1 MNKVCNKEGPAA
13 GRTAKPYI
21 GPVAVAVPPYIASQ
35 KEADEFFTR
44 HYADRLGPRSLALMH
59 KLFAHPAISQRAFA
73 FDDPTCLVDEDPDRR
88 IERFRHWAVR
98 LSSEAITRALDSA
111 ALNAGDVSSL
121 VINTCTG
128 YICPGISTYLIEELG
143 LPRNVKAFD
152 LVGSGC
158 GGAIPNLQV
167 AASQLVGEGAVLSV
181 SVEICSATLQM
192 EDDLSLLIS
201 NTLFGDGAAA
211 AVIWSRPEGFE
222 LVDSASLYVPEERE
236 HIRYVH
242 KNGRLYNRLSTVLPR
257 LVRKAVSTVVARLL
271 APRSLSTADIGHWA
285 LHNGGEKIIREIK
298 SELGLSE
305 AQLAATRGVLSRFG
319 NMSSPTVW
327 FVLRDILDGGVG
339 SGEWCVMLAFGAGL
353 SAHACLLRKT

>member
-1 MNKVCNKEGPAA
+1 MKDSHEKGRAA
-13 GRTAKPYI
+13 GGTPKSYI
-21 GPVAVAVPPYIASQ
+21 GTVARAVPPYIASQ

-44 HYADRLGPRSLALMH
+44 HYAHRLGPRSLALMH
-59 KLFAHPAISQRAFA
+59 KLFAHPAISRRAFA
-73 FDDPTCLVDEDPDRR
+73 FDDPSCLVDEDPDSR
-88 IERFRHWAVR
+88 IERFRRWAVK
-98 LSSEAITRALDSA
+98 LSSEAVTGALRNADIDVGEVSA
-111 ALNAGDVSSL
+111 L

-143 LPRNVKAFD
+143 LPRNVRAFD

-167 AASQLVGEGAVLSV
+167 AASQAGSDGAVLSV
-181 SVEICSATLQM
+181 SVEICSATFQM

-201 NTLFGDGAAA
+201 NALFGDGAAA

-222 LVDSASLYVPEERE
+222 LVDSVSLYIPEQRE

-257 LVRKAVSTVVARLL
+257 LVRKAVSAVVERLL
-271 APRSLSTADIGHWA
+271 APRSLRAADISHWA

-298 SELGLSE
+298 SELALSE
-305 AQLAATRGVLSRFG
+305 IQLAATRAVLSRYG

-327 FVLRDILDGGVG
+327 FVLSEILDGGVNA
-339 SGEWCVMLAFGAGL
+339 GEWCVMLAFGAGL

>member
-1 MNKVCNKEGPAA
+1 
-13 GRTAKPYI
+13 
-21 GPVAVAVPPYIASQ
+21 VAVAVPPYIASQ
-35 KEADEFFTR
+35 KEADEFFTL
-44 HYADRLGPRSLALMH
+44 HYSGRLGPRSLALMH

-73 FDDPTCLVDEDPDRR
+73 FDDPACLVDEDPDRR
-88 IERFRHWAVR
+88 IERFRHWAVK
-98 LSSEAITRALDSA
+98 LSSEAITRALA
-111 ALNAGDVSSL
+111 NADLDVGDVSAL

-128 YICPGISTYLIEELG
+128 YICPGVSTYVIEELG

-167 AASQLVGEGAVLSV
+167 AASQVSGNGAVLSV
-181 SVEICSATLQM
+181 SVEICSATFQM

-211 AVIWSRPEGFE
+211 AVIWNRPGGFE
-222 LVDSASLYVPEERE
+222 LVDSVSLYVPEERE

-242 KNGRLYNRLSTVLPR
+242 KNGRLYNHLSTFLPR
-257 LVRKAVSTVVARLL
+257 LVRKAVSAIVDRLL
-271 APRSLSTADIGHWA
+271 APWSLRTEDISHWA

-298 SELGLSE
+298 SELRLSE
-305 AQLAATRGVLSRFG
+305 AQLAATRAVLSQYG

-327 FVLRDILDGGVG
+327 FVLNEVLNGGVDA
-339 SGEWCVMLAFGAGL
+339 GEWCVMLAFGAGL
-353 SAHACLLRKT
+353 SAHACLLRKI

>member
-1 MNKVCNKEGPAA
+1 MKDYHKERPVA
-13 GRTAKPYI
+13 GGTAKSYI

-35 KEADEFFTR
+35 KEADEFFTL
-44 HYADRLGPRSLALMH
+44 HYAGRLAPRSLALMH
-59 KLFAHPAISQRAFA
+59 KLFAHPAISRRAFA
-73 FDDPTCLVDEDPDRR
+73 FDDPSCLVDEDPDRR
-88 IERFRHWAVR
+88 IERFRHWAVK
-98 LSSEAITRALDSA
+98 LSAEAITRALGNA
-111 ALNAGDVSSL
+111 ALAAGDVSAL

-167 AASQLVGEGAVLSV
+167 AASQVSGNGAVLSV
-181 SVEICSATLQM
+181 SVEICSATFQM

-211 AVIWSRPEGFE
+211 AVIWNRPEGFE
-222 LVDSASLYVPEERE
+222 LVDSVSLYVPEERE

-257 LVRKAVSTVVARLL
+257 LVRKAVSAIVDRLL
-271 APRSLSTADIGHWA
+271 APRSLRTEDISHWA

-298 SELGLSE
+298 SELRLSE
-305 AQLAATRGVLSRFG
+305 AQLAATRAVLSQYG

-327 FVLRDILDGGVG
+327 FVLNEVLNGGVDA
-339 SGEWCVMLAFGAGL
+339 GEWCVMLAFGAGL
-353 SAHACLLRKT
+353 SAHACLLRKS